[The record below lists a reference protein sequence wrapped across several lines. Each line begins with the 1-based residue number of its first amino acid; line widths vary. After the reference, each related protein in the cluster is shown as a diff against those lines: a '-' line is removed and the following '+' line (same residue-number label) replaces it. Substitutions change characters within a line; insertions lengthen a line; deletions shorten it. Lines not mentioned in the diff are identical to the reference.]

1 MLRSQKEKIIED
13 LKEKIS
19 RAQGMYFAD
28 FTGITVEEVNN
39 LRNEFYKEGIDYHVV
54 KNTLALKAL
63 ESVTGYDK
71 VYDKLVGP
79 TAIAFG
85 YDDPILPA
93 KIIKKFSDKTKKL
106 TVKACVIEKQVFEGS
121 ELSTIASMPSRPE
134 IISAILGSIQA
145 PMTGIVCALNAVV
158 RDLVYV
164 IDAIEKK
171 KAA

>member
-71 VYDKLVGP
+71 VYNKLVGP

-145 PMTGIVCALNAVV
+145 PMTGIVGALNAVV

>member
-13 LKEKIS
+13 LKGKIS
-19 RAQGMYFAD
+19 RAHGMYFAD
-28 FTGITVEEVNN
+28 FTGITVEEVNG
-39 LRNEFYKEGIDYHVV
+39 LRNEFYKEGIDYNVV
-54 KNTLALKAL
+54 KNTLVKKAL
-63 ESVTGYDK
+63 ESIPGYEK

-85 YDDPILPA
+85 YSDPVLPA

-106 TVKACVIEKQVFEGS
+106 TVKACVLEKQIYDGS
-121 ELSTIASMPSRPE
+121 ELQNIANMPSRPE
-134 IISAILGSIQA
+134 MISSILGSIQA
-145 PMTGIVCALNAVV
+145 PVSGIVWSLNAVI

>member
-13 LKEKIS
+13 LKDKIS
-19 RAQGMYFAD
+19 RAHGLYFAD
-28 FTGITVEEVNN
+28 FTGITVEEVNS

-54 KNTLALKAL
+54 KNTLVRKAL

-85 YDDPILPA
+85 YDDPVLPA
-93 KIIKKFSDKTKKL
+93 KIIKKFSEKTKKL
-106 TVKACVIEKQVFEGS
+106 SVKACVLEKRVYDGS
-121 ELSTIASMPSRPE
+121 ELSKIASMPSRPE
-134 IISAILGSIQA
+134 MIAAILGSIQA
-145 PMTGIVCALNAVV
+145 PASGIVGALNAVA
-158 RDLVYV
+158 RDLIYV

>member
-1 MLRSQKEKIIED
+1 MLRSQKEKIIKD

-145 PMTGIVCALNAVV
+145 PMTGIVGALNAVV

-171 KAA
+171 KEA

>member
-1 MLRSQKEKIIED
+1 MLRSQKEKIIQD

-19 RAQGMYFAD
+19 RAHGMYFAD

-54 KNTLALKAL
+54 KNTLVLKAL

-85 YDDPILPA
+85 YEDPVLPA
-93 KIIKKFSDKTKKL
+93 KIIKKFTDKTKKL
-106 TVKACVIEKQVFEGS
+106 KVKACVIERQVFEGS

-145 PMTGIVCALNAVV
+145 PMSGIVGALNAVA

>member
-54 KNTLALKAL
+54 KITLALKAL

-85 YDDPILPA
+85 YDDPVLPA

-145 PMTGIVCALNAVV
+145 PMTGIVGALNAVV

>member
-71 VYDKLVGP
+71 VYNKLVGP

-85 YDDPILPA
+85 YGDPVLPA

-145 PMTGIVCALNAVV
+145 PMTGIVGALNAVV